1 MTLMADRPVNGS
13 APTLEGAVRGFLTSP
28 ASPQA
33 QRALSA
39 AVDSAGDAAWETI
52 LREESR
58 PPRYD
63 GPRPGTRMLELV
75 PPPRDTASPS
85 VSPPADSLPPLRP
98 SFLSRLRLPDGDK
111 VITWAMAATVAV
123 VAVDAAIVSYSHI
136 YALATGQPGNGT
148 ETGVQPRL
156 LPLSIDGVIAE
167 ASLVL
172 LYAARHKLRAP
183 KLAWFMLSLGITATV
198 AANVAHGLPSAMLS
212 PTMHVVI
219 SALLSAWPA
228 GAFIGSVEMA
238 MQLVRATR
246 DLADRDSGQDN
257 PADSGGQPQTVPDT
271 PAPVLAV
278 REHADSEAVLDS
290 ADTDAVPDIPASPPP
305 VPAAPGRPP
314 AVADNGGQRRTTAA
328 ASSRTRTAAP
338 APRTDKVTDTLRRHP
353 DWDNERI
360 AKACGVS
367 AKTVQRRRGTMTKA
381 ENAGTSP

>member
-1 MTLMADRPVNGS
+1 MTVMADRPANGS
-13 APTLEGAVRGFLTSP
+13 AVTLEGAVRGFLASP

-39 AVDSAGDAAWETI
+39 AVDSAGDVAWETI

-75 PPPRDTASPS
+75 PPTRDTASPS
-85 VSPPADSLPPLRP
+85 VSPPADSLPPPRP
-98 SFLSRLRLPDGDK
+98 SFLSRLRFPDGDK

-183 KLAWFMLSLGITATV
+183 RLAWFMLSLGITATV

-246 DLADRDSGQDN
+246 DLADRDNGQDN
-257 PADSGGQPQTVPDT
+257 PADSGGQRQLAPDN
-271 PAPVLAV
+271 PVPVLAV
-278 REHADSEAVLDS
+278 REPADSEAVPVG
-290 ADTDAVPDIPASPPP
+290 ADTAAVPDIPASPPP
-305 VPAAPGRPP
+305 VPAVPDSPP
-314 AVADNGGQRRTTAA
+314 PTDNGGQRRTAA
-328 ASSRTRTAAP
+328 ATSSRPRTAAP
-338 APRTDKVTDTLRRHP
+338 AVKADKVADALRRHP
-353 DWDNERI
+353 DWDNARI

-367 AKTVQRRRGTMTKA
+367 TKTVQRRRSAAKDTAPGQL
-381 ENAGTSP
+381 